1 MAKNPRWG
9 KLTRQSAFLPFW
21 ISMSNSQAAEIGE
34 SPRLLKSSAVVGSMT
49 MLSRVMGLI
58 RDVVLARF
66 IGAGPDADAFFLAF
80 KIPNFLRRL
89 FAEGAFSQ
97 AFVPVLAEY
106 RERGSRAAVQEL
118 VDRVA
123 GCLGSVLITVT
134 ILAVVAA
141 PALTAVF
148 AMGFIGDDYKFGLT
162 SDFIRITFPYL
173 FLISMTG
180 FAGAILN
187 SYGHFAIPAFTP
199 VLLNVALITAAVGV
213 APYMDPPALA
223 LAWGV
228 LAAGVLQ
235 LLFQLPFLLRLKL
248 MPMPRVDWR
257 HPGVRKILTL
267 MLPAIFGVSVSQ
279 INLLLDTVI
288 ASFLP
293 TGSIAWLYFS
303 DRLSELPLGVFGI
316 AIATVILPTLS
327 RQHQGNDAWQF
338 AATLDWAVRMI
349 FIIALPAAA
358 ALMVLAEPI
367 LFTLFQYGKTQERDV
382 MMAAYSLR
390 AYSIG
395 LVAFMLIKVL
405 APGYFARQN
414 TATPVKIG
422 VVAMVA
428 NMVMNIAF
436 VLPLMRL
443 ELGHM
448 GLALATSLAAFLNA
462 GLLFWGLWRV
472 GVFKAQPG
480 WKRFYLRLLLATA
493 AMVVALMAVLA
504 HWSAWAEW
512 DWLARGWRLAVICL
526 LGLGVYAAVLL
537 LAGLRVHHL
546 RTPRR

>member
-1 MAKNPRWG
+1 
-9 KLTRQSAFLPFW
+9 
-21 ISMSNSQAAEIGE
+21 MSDSQTAADE

-49 MLSRVMGLI
+49 MLSRVMGLV

-106 RERGSRAAVQEL
+106 RERGSHAAVQEL

-134 ILAVVAA
+134 VLAVVAS
-141 PALTAVF
+141 PAVTAVF
-148 AMGFIGDDYKFGLT
+148 AMGFLGDDYKFGLT
-162 SDFIRITFPYL
+162 KDFIRITFPYL

-187 SYGHFAIPAFTP
+187 SYGRFAIPAFTP
-199 VLLNVALITAAVGV
+199 VLLNAAMITAAVVV

-228 LAAGVLQ
+228 LAAGVIQ
-235 LLFQLPFLLRLKL
+235 LLFQLPFLLKLRL
-248 MPMPRVDWR
+248 MPVPRVDWK
-257 HPGVRKILTL
+257 HEGVRKILTL

-316 AIATVILPTLS
+316 AIATVILPALS
-327 RQHQGNDAWQF
+327 RQHQGSNAAQF
-338 AATLDWAVRMI
+338 AATLDWSVRMI

-367 LFTLFQYGKTQERDV
+367 LFTLFQYGKTLERDV
-382 MMAAYSLR
+382 VMASFSLR
-390 AYSIG
+390 AYSLG

-428 NMVMNIAF
+428 NMILNIAF

-448 GLALATSLAAFLNA
+448 GLALATSVAAFLNA
-462 GLLFWGLWRV
+462 GLLFWGLWRT
-472 GVFKAQPG
+472 GIFRALAD
-480 WKRFYLRLLLATA
+480 WKSFYIRLIVATLAMA
-493 AMVVALMAVLA
+493 LVLLMAME
-504 HWSAWAEW
+504 HWSAWADW
-512 DWLARGWRLAVICL
+512 DWLGRSLRLTAICL
-526 LGLGVYAAVLL
+526 VGMSVYGGLL
-537 LAGLRVHHL
+537 LLLGMRPRHL
-546 RTPRR
+546 RSPAA